1 MSVVQPEK
9 DDSRIAAGKRPVGM
23 ASEEPSLPGY
33 PGSTTVNYA
42 RRILDR
48 LAYCCVSGDCPER
61 FGKIVA
67 VVLAEFRDGLYLRG
81 RRFDEAS
88 IQVLVEN
95 RNHERVPELSIL
107 TCFFTVSLLFLI
119 VAELH

>member
-1 MSVVQPEK
+1 MRKLIKLFDV
-9 DDSRIAAGKRPVGM
+9 RPFR
-23 ASEEPSLPGY
+23 AFALRQFS
-33 PGSTTVNYA
+33 
-42 RRILDR
+42 
-48 LAYCCVSGDCPER
+48 DCPEP
-61 FGKIVA
+61 FGKTVD